1 MEAEDP
7 EKAAE
12 QVLPPTTRETLRKQ
26 ATSVTH
32 LLTHK
37 PKNPYCAAC
46 KRAKLKHIRKYRGSY
61 QRQAQSPG
69 QNLTA
74 DTVTSKDDAWQAV
87 LMTDPVGIG
96 TQGQRPKHAFMIKD
110 EHTGLKHMFPLH
122 EKNTNTHTN
131 RRYHFYSDKSG
142 AHKYTPTTHQKY

>member
-1 MEAEDP
+1 MHAAPSQQEEEGQALSQEEQQIEEVMEAEDP

-87 LMTDPVGIG
+87 LMTDPVGVTNAG
-96 TQGQRPKHAFMIKD
+96 HKPKMH
-110 EHTGLKHMFPLH
+110 
-122 EKNTNTHTN
+122 
-131 RRYHFYSDKSG
+131 S
-142 AHKYTPTTHQKY
+142 